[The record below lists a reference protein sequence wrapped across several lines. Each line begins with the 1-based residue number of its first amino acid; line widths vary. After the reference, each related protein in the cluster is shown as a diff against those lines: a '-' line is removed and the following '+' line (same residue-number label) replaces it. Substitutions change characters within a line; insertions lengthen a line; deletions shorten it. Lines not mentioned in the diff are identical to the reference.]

1 MKSSKKLAAAT
12 AFALA
17 ATMMLS
23 SAMGVWS
30 ADTDISVSENKITF
44 DTGGGTVTPPVD
56 PEDPDKEI
64 EPDGK
69 EVVTDNKGSL
79 RLDVVPAFDFGTQQI
94 TAGTENKKYNAEL
107 PKDQTLDEA
116 VPYYAQVTDVR
127 GIGAGWRLSA
137 KMTSQFSDGTN
148 TLTGAKIKLKNVAAK
163 AQAGTTAPGTTW
175 SGDLVYDAQS
185 GGSILYLASAAVNE
199 GMGVSAVRF
208 GNTDRDGGALTANES
223 VELEIPADTQIYKTT
238 YKATI
243 QWTLGATP

>member
-1 MKSSKKLAAAT
+1 MKRRKLAAAT

-23 SAMGVWS
+23 SAMGVLA
-30 ADTDISVSENKITF
+30 ADTDVSVSDNKITF

-64 EPDGK
+64 DPDDK

-94 TAGTENKKYNAEL
+94 KTGIKNYYAEL
-107 PKDQTLDEA
+107 PKDKTLNEA
-116 VPYYAQVTDVR
+116 IPYYAQVTDVR
-127 GIGAGWRLSA
+127 GTGAGWRLSA

-148 TLTGAKIKLKNVAAK
+148 TLTGAKIKLKNVATK
-163 AQAGTTAPGTTW
+163 AQSGTTAPGTTW
-175 SGDLVYDAQS
+175 SGDLTYDAQN
-185 GGSILYLASAAVNE
+185 GGTVLDLASAAVNE

-208 GNTDRDGGALTANES
+208 GNTDRDGGTLTADES
-223 VELEIPADTQIYKTT
+223 VELEIPADTQVYKAT